1 MQSSSSR
8 DSLQNSDKF
17 AFYTCNFKLFFSVFP
32 GIPLTLGLAKTLKI
46 WGKVGGKSLEASSQ
60 KRGLQKGWERDVEEG
75 EDNKY
80 KSSRARA
87 GLKVGLLTAILFSRD
102 NPKTFFSWQRD

>member
-1 MQSSSSR
+1 MT
-8 DSLQNSDKF
+8 F
-17 AFYTCNFKLFFSVFP
+17 
-32 GIPLTLGLAKTLKI
+32 GLAKTLKI
-46 WGKVGGKSLEASSQ
+46 WGKVGGKVWKQAA
-60 KRGLQKGWERDVEEG
+60 KKGAYRKVGKG

-102 NPKTFFSWQRD
+102 NPKTFFFLATRLKLVARKVRMN

>member
-1 MQSSSSR
+1 M
-8 DSLQNSDKF
+8 
-17 AFYTCNFKLFFSVFP
+17 
-32 GIPLTLGLAKTLKI
+32 TLGLAKTLKI
-46 WGKVGGKSLEASSQ
+46 WGKVGGKSLKASSQ

-102 NPKTFFSWQRD
+102 NPKTFFFLATRLKLVARKVRMN